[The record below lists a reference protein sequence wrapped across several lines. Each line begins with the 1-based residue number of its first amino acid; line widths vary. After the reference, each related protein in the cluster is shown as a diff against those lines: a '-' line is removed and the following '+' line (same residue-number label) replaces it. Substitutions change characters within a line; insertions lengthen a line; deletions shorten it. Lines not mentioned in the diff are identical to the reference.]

1 MGIVTIAE
9 VLERVDEFERK
20 LSESYSNMS
29 QTSSREGV
37 RLLTDYM
44 GRHRRRTLEAL
55 AILPPKRR
63 QHICRITLRY
73 DPQGGD
79 ESHRLEGVDLPT
91 DATAADV
98 LDAAIEFDERLIR
111 LYKQV
116 VQQAVDLDVKDLF
129 EGLIR
134 FELKNLIELKKT
146 KALDYF

>member
-1 MGIVTIAE
+1 MGIITIAE
-9 VLERVDEFERK
+9 VLERVDEFERM
-20 LSESYSNMS
+20 LSEFYSNMS

-55 AILPPKRR
+55 AILPPKQRH
-63 QHICRITLRY
+63 HICRIALRY

-79 ESHRLEGVDLPT
+79 ESHCLEGVDLSA

-116 VQQAVDLDVKDLF
+116 LQQAVDLDVKDLF

-146 KALDYF
+146 KALNYF